1 MSTNAMERAKVWL
14 GEHYDETTREEVQHL
29 IDTDL
34 QLLEDAFYKDLEFG
48 TGGMR
53 GIMGVGTN
61 RINRYTL
68 GAATQGLANYL
79 KKQFP
84 DKEKSVAIAY
94 DVRNNSELFARI
106 VADILTG
113 NAIKVHLFES
123 FRPTPELSFTV
134 RHLKCDAGIVL
145 TASHNPPEYNGYKV
159 YWNDGGQIVPPQDNE
174 IIAEVG
180 NVQPHQIQFH
190 GNDRLLNVIGRE
202 IDDLFIEASIRNI
215 GFTNKG
221 KEDVKIV
228 FTPIHGTSIAIIP
241 EALKRAGFTNVH
253 IVEEQAVPS
262 GNFPTVQSPNPEEP
276 AALKMAIDLA
286 NEIDADIVIG
296 TDPDADRLGIA
307 VRNFHGKM
315 VLLNGNQTNTVL
327 TDYLLEQRQNDGMDG
342 TEFIGS
348 TIVTSDIFYDLAEY
362 YNVECK
368 VGLTGFKWIADMI
381 RKAEGK
387 QKFIGGGEES
397 FGFMVGDFVRDKDSV
412 TSTLLACEIAAN
424 AKANDSSFFEE
435 LLTIYTK
442 TKFYLEDLMSITK
455 RGKDGAAEI
464 RQMMADFRANPPA
477 SFDGSKVIRLDD
489 YQISISKNLVTG
501 EEKTIDIPKS
511 NVLIFYTEDGSKI
524 AARPSGTEPK
534 IKFYFSVKT
543 NLDEISDFEWK
554 EDELQAKIE
563 RLKKEFN

>member
-1 MSTNAMERAKVWL
+1 MSTNAMERAKIWL

-34 QLLEDAFYKDLEFG
+34 ELLEDAFYKDLEFG

-412 TSTLLACEIAAN
+412 TSTL
-424 AKANDSSFFEE
+424 
-435 LLTIYTK
+435 
-442 TKFYLEDLMSITK
+442 
-455 RGKDGAAEI
+455 
-464 RQMMADFRANPPA
+464 
-477 SFDGSKVIRLDD
+477 
-489 YQISISKNLVTG
+489 
-501 EEKTIDIPKS
+501 
-511 NVLIFYTEDGSKI
+511 
-524 AARPSGTEPK
+524 
-534 IKFYFSVKT
+534 
-543 NLDEISDFEWK
+543 
-554 EDELQAKIE
+554 
-563 RLKKEFN
+563 